1 MFEHRYLSY
10 LLHQINIAVKS
21 RLKAISKRHAKKLTK
36 FNNRQ
41 NKTEG
46 QEPKQIPKNVVHN
59 FSSYALSNN
68 ELVALSYALDRQIP
82 IRNNWSNIT
91 TKFEYFY
98 HTSHIPEVQLSQV
111 KVNLE
116 TLVRNIAEK
125 KIPYKHHKTMDN
137 LSKRDGVIILKQGQ
151 R

>member
-68 ELVALSYALDRQIP
+68 ELVALSYGLDHQIP
-82 IRNNWSNIT
+82 ICNN
-91 TKFEYFY
+91 
-98 HTSHIPEVQLSQV
+98 
-111 KVNLE
+111 
-116 TLVRNIAEK
+116 
-125 KIPYKHHKTMDN
+125 
-137 LSKRDGVIILKQGQ
+137 
-151 R
+151 